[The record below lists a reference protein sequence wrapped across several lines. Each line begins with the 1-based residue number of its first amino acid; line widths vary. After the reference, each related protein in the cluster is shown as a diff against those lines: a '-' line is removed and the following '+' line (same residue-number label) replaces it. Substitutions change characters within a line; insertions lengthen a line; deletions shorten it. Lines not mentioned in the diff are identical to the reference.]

1 MSSFM
6 VGRYTLDSISLADL
20 SPPQTCWLGHGRGR
34 SPMTLPQRKAAGMHD
49 RWRRYHRYSPKCVE
63 EKFSEVG
70 LLLNGVLGSSGT
82 GGLAQQVGRIVGVS
96 PVLHDPNDVRTI
108 SAVGEHLSPSG
119 VAYIL
124 QPSAYP
130 AR

>member
-49 RWRRYHRYSPKCVE
+49 PWRRYHRYSPKCVE
-63 EKFSEVG
+63 GLFSEVRRTSYLRTSQQRIKFTQYESDVLCPRSI
-70 LLLNGVLGSSGT
+70 LLMWRIF
-82 GGLAQQVGRIVGVS
+82 GGA
-96 PVLHDPNDVRTI
+96 
-108 SAVGEHLSPSG
+108 
-119 VAYIL
+119 
-124 QPSAYP
+124 
-130 AR
+130 